1 MGDRNNTKWSRFRYT
16 PGLPL
21 YGEERVTSGTGHL
34 TLSEV
39 AAGEGIVLLKNDG
52 ALPLAGGTRVALFGK
67 ATFDYVKG
75 GGGSGD
81 VNVSH
86 TVNIY
91 DGLKAFPDWI
101 RVSEATIPF
110 YRGHVEK
117 ELAEGKLPGFVS
129 EPALPGDLL
138 KKAAAEADVAIISIC
153 RYSGEGWDRKTD
165 QSVRGESVGGPGAED
180 QSAMLFER
188 GDFYL
193 SKAEQ
198 ALVAGVKK
206 AFSRVVVLLNVGGVI
221 ESEWF
226 ASDKKINAVL
236 LTGQGGICGGRA
248 AAAAL
253 LGVINPS
260 GRLIDTWAADIE
272 DYPSTKGF
280 FKSDAY
286 VEYEEDIFVGYRY
299 FSTIKGADERV
310 VYPFGYGMG
319 YSDFDL
325 ESMQARELDGAIEA
339 EVTVVNRGPL
349 PGKEVLQL
357 YAELPQGKLGKPAR
371 TLAAFAKT
379 KLLMP
384 GDSQRLLLRVKL
396 DDLASY
402 DDTGKVKKSAWIL
415 EKGNYRFYL
424 GTNVRDA
431 WPIEYEYVL
440 TRDRIV
446 KQLTEKIAPKALKR
460 RLTAD
465 GRYEKLETSKTSSKN
480 EAKKLKPLP
489 LSEWDGYAPAAR
501 AIPQRFVYQPD
512 KSVHSLD
519 EVADGRLTMSAFM
532 KQLTD
537 EDLIWMFSGQPNTG
551 VANTWGFGNNERF
564 GIPNVMTA
572 DGPAGLRTQ
581 AETGVTTTAWPV
593 ASTLAATWNTELV
606 TAVGEAAA
614 EEVKENNIGVW
625 LAPAINIHRS
635 PFCGRNFEYFSE
647 DPFLTGIMAAA
658 VIRGVQSKRI
668 GATIK
673 HFAFNNKETN
683 RRESDSRVSERAARE
698 IYLKGFEIA
707 IRESDPWCV
716 MTSYNLVNGEHTSS
730 NEELLTGILR
740 GEWGYEG
747 LIMTDWWSTGDPYRD
762 LLAGIDLR
770 MPNGVPDRIRAA
782 LDKGLISRKD
792 LERSAKRILEL
803 LLKLD

>member
-1 MGDRNNTKWSRFRYT
+1 MGDTTNRRWNRFRFT

-21 YGEERVTSGTGHL
+21 YGDGRVTAGNAHL
-34 TLSEV
+34 ALSEE

-52 ALPLAGGTRVALFGK
+52 LLPLTGGTKVALFGK

-81 VNVSH
+81 VTVSH
-86 TVNIY
+86 VVNIY
-91 DGLKAFPDWI
+91 DGLKAYPD
-101 RVSEATIPF
+101 RVAVSEATTAF
-110 YRGHVEK
+110 YRAHVEK
-117 ELAEGKLPGFVS
+117 ELAEGRLPGLVS
-129 EPALPGDLL
+129 EPALPGNIL
-138 KKAAAEADVAIISIC
+138 KRAACEADTAVISIC
-153 RYSGEGWDRKTD
+153 RYSGEGWDRKLDQSLKGEAVGTNNAED
-165 QSVRGESVGGPGAED
+165 QSVR
-180 QSAMLFER
+180 LFKR

-193 SKAEQ
+193 SEPESAMVEQ
-198 ALVAGVKK
+198 VKK
-206 AFSRVVVLLNVGGVI
+206 AFRRVVVLLNVGGIV

-226 ASDKKINAVL
+226 VTDKKIGAVL
-236 LTGQGGICGGRA
+236 LTGQGGICGGKA

-260 GRLIDTWAADIE
+260 GRLTDTWAAGIE

-299 FSTIKGADERV
+299 FSTMKGASDRV
-310 VYPFGYGMG
+310 VFPFGYGLG

-325 ESMQARELDGAIEA
+325 ESMQARKLDDIVEA
-339 EVTVVNRGPL
+339 EVTVINRGPL
-349 PGKEVLQL
+349 PGKEVIQL

-384 GDSQRLLLRVKL
+384 GDSQRLLLRVNI

-402 DDTGKVKKSAWIL
+402 DDLGKVKKSAWVL
-415 EKGNYRFYL
+415 EKGSYSFYL

-431 WPIEYEYVL
+431 WQLEYTLEL
-440 TRDRIV
+440 ARDRVV
-446 KQLTEKIAPKALKR
+446 KQVSQKIAPKALKR

-465 GRYEKLETSKTSSKN
+465 GRYEKLDTAPA
-480 EAKKLKPLP
+480 AKEGTGKLKALP
-489 LSEWDGYAPAAR
+489 LSAWDGYAPSVR
-501 AIPQRFVYQPD
+501 GVPGRFLYKPD
-512 KSVHSLD
+512 KTIHTLD
-519 EVADGRLTMSAFM
+519 EVAEGRVTLAAFM
-532 KQLTD
+532 KQMTD
-537 EDLIWMFSGQPNTG
+537 EELIWMFSGQPNTG
-551 VANTWGFGNNERF
+551 VANTFGLGNNDRL

-572 DGPAGLRTQ
+572 DGPAGLRTIP
-581 AETGVTTTAWPV
+581 ETGVTTTAWPV
-593 ASTLAATWNTELV
+593 ATTLAATWNPELV
-606 TAVGEAAA
+606 ERVGAAVA

-647 DPFLTGIMAAA
+647 DPLLTGLMAAA
-658 VIRGVQSKRI
+658 VIKGVQSKRI
-668 GATIK
+668 AATIK
-673 HFAFNNKETN
+673 HFAFNNKEIN
-683 RRESDSRVSERAARE
+683 RRESDSRLSERAARE

-707 IRESDPWCV
+707 VRESDPWCV
-716 MTSYNLVNGEHTSS
+716 MTSYNQVNGEHTSS
-730 NEELLTGILR
+730 NRELLTGILR
-740 GEWGYEG
+740 EEWGYDG

-770 MPNGVPDRIRAA
+770 MPNGVPERIKAA
-782 LDKGLISRKD
+782 LDKGLITRKD
-792 LERSAKRILEL
+792 LERSARHILEL
-803 LLKLD
+803 ILKMD